1 MPIIFLMYSSMDQG
15 IVAWIFVSIE
25 LLQNTGLLQF
35 THVYVMILIKAEVPI
50 PVDLLQTQN
59 YQ

>member
-1 MPIIFLMYSSMDQG
+1 MDQG
-15 IVAWIFVSIE
+15 IVAWIFVSIK
-25 LLQNTGLLQF
+25 LLQITGLLQF

-59 YQ
+59 YK